1 MASSRAPREIIG
13 IRQRY
18 RASSARILRATFS
31 PCNWRALTI
40 SSPDLRTRCPLKGG
54 YGAAQRDAGR
64 VGRGIWRAAT
74 WHLGFIA
81 PASGRAGR
89 RSSVQTTRTRIGRRQ
104 HRGARVS
111 RRFTQTGANCPLSVT
126 SQNAPEHRVRICHV
140 RFRGWNSSSTDCFG
154 SLI

>member
-18 RASSARILRATFS
+18 LASSARILRATFS

-111 RRFTQTGANCPLSVT
+111 RRFTQKEPTARLLSLRRTLPNTEFAFVMFA
-126 SQNAPEHRVRICHV
+126 SVDGIARRPIVS
-140 RFRGWNSSSTDCFG
+140 GP
-154 SLI
+154 